1 MSANGVS
8 VICTVRD
15 EERHV
20 REALSSALADLVT
33 EVVVVD
39 DGSTDATADVLQRIA
54 AEDRRVR
61 VVTLSAVGR
70 GVALRTA
77 MREVRGDLIVN
88 IDADDAIHPDW
99 IRLGTALLA
108 SHPSLAVVAA
118 SPQYITGDETARWPH
133 IECGPMIRD
142 VTSHLA
148 FYNPIVH
155 SSAVMRRPLVE
166 AVGGYE
172 ATRRFQFDYDL
183 WIRLARAGWR
193 LGVVNVPMVAKRLH
207 DGQKFERGHRVA
219 YLLSSVITQ
228 AQAIRTVGGGT
239 LAWATIGGRLLWG
252 VVPRPIRMLVR
263 RSLIGRLR
271 APRRQPARRQRGAEL
286 VSMGRAGVA
295 SASKRLIQR

>member
-61 VVTLSAVGR
+61 VVTLSAVG
-70 GVALRTA
+70 
-77 MREVRGDLIVN
+77 
-88 IDADDAIHPDW
+88 IHPDW